1 MELVL
6 IRHAEPERV
15 APGEVDGPVDPGL
28 TSRGVEQA
36 RRLARWL
43 AADGVDH
50 VVVSPM
56 RRAVETAAPLVEAL
70 GQSAQVDDRI
80 TEYDHRADHY
90 IPVEELRVSR
100 DERWLAMIEGRWQEF
115 GADDPDTFRARIVPA
130 LEEIVTAHPGERVVV
145 IGHGG
150 VINVYTAHVLE
161 LDRLL
166 WADVGYTS
174 ITRVAAARTGE
185 RSLLT
190 LNETAHLVAVREEV
204 VS

>member
-6 IRHAEPERV
+6 VRHAEPMRV
-15 APGEVDGPVDPGL
+15 APGEIDGPVDPGL
-28 TSRGVEQA
+28 TTRGADQA

-43 AADGVDH
+43 AADRVDH
-50 VVVSPM
+50 VVVSPL
-56 RRAVETAAPLVEAL
+56 RRAAETAAPLVEAL
-70 GQSAQVDDRI
+70 GASVEIDERI

-90 IPVEELRVSR
+90 IPVEELRENR
-100 DERWLAMIEGRWQEF
+100 DERWTAMIEGRWQEF
-115 GADDPDTFRARIVPA
+115 GADDPEAFRARVVPA
-130 LEEIVTAHPGERVVV
+130 LEDLVTEHPGERVIVV
-145 IGHGG
+145 GHGG
-150 VINVYTAHVLE
+150 VINVYTAHVLG
-161 LDRLL
+161 LDRFL

-204 VS
+204 PQ

>member
-1 MELVL
+1 MSIDVEHDGDVT
-6 IRHAEPERV
+6 IVTINRPDRRNAVDRDHA
-15 APGEVDGPVDPGL
+15 
-28 TSRGVEQA
+28 
-36 RRLARWL
+36 
-43 AADGVDH
+43 
-50 VVVSPM
+50 
-56 RRAVETAAPLVEAL
+56 EAL
-70 GQSAQVDDRI
+70 GRSAQVDDRI

-115 GADDPDTFRARIVPA
+115 GADDPDVFRRRIVPA
-130 LEEIVTAHPGERVVV
+130 LEDLVTAHPGERVVMV
-145 IGHGG
+145 GHGG
-150 VINVYTAHVLE
+150 VINVYTAQVLG

-204 VS
+204 AS